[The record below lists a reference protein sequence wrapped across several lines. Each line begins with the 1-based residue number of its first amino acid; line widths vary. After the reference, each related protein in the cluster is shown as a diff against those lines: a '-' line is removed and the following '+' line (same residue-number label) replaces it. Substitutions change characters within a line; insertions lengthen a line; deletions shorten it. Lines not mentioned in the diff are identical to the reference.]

1 MKIIDIYNEAQ
12 KVSKQ
17 ILKEGK
23 DPSRSS
29 RRTDCM
35 NEKLVEYLKTI
46 FTDPAYTFET
56 EKEIKCSRGQN
67 FKIDVVMYKNK
78 KKYALFLLKAIQSS
92 YNKNRYNYANTTV
105 GETSRIYDH
114 KKIPENLHSIWI
126 DWIPNKV
133 PVYDKHKKL
142 IKTEKC
148 QVCNMSTSQDRWN
161 NTLKE
166 QSSSVFYSKI
176 KFDYDFLN
184 SKHDNVIGEDNLKKH
199 LEGLK

>member
-12 KVSKQ
+12 KISKQ

-29 RRTDCM
+29 KRTDSM
-35 NEKLVEYLKTI
+35 NKKLIDYLKTI

-56 EKEIKCSRGQN
+56 EKGIKCSRGQK
-67 FKIDVVMYKNK
+67 FKIDVVMYKNGK
-78 KKYALFLLKAIQSS
+78 IFSLFLLKGIQSS
-92 YNKNRYNYANTTV
+92 YNKNRYNYANTTI

-114 KKIPENLHSIWI
+114 KKIPKNLHSIWI

-133 PVYDKHKKL
+133 PVYDKYKNL
-142 IKTEKC
+142 IKTEEC
-148 QVCNMSTSQDRWN
+148 QICDLSISQSRWN
-161 NTLKE
+161 NTLQKE
-166 QSSSVFYSKI
+166 RSSVFYSKI
-176 KFDYDFLN
+176 KFDYDFAK
-184 SKHDNVIGEDNLKKH
+184 SKHDNVVGEDNLKKH

>member
-35 NEKLVEYLKTI
+35 NEKLVDYLKTI
-46 FTDPAYTFET
+46 FTDPVYTFGT
-56 EKEIKCSRGQN
+56 EKTIKCSRGQK
-67 FKIDVVMYKNK
+67 FKIDVVVYKNNK
-78 KKYALFLLKAIQSS
+78 KHALFLLKAIQSS

-114 KKIPENLHSIWI
+114 KQIPENLHSIWI
-126 DWIPNKV
+126 DWIPNVV
-133 PVYDKHKKL
+133 PVYDKDKNLTKM
-142 IKTEKC
+142 EKC
-148 QVCNMSTSQDRWN
+148 QVCDMSTTQDRWN
-161 NTLKE
+161 NTLKKE
-166 QSSSVFYSKI
+166 NSSVFYSKI
-176 KFDYDFLN
+176 KFDYDFSK
-184 SKHDNVIGEDNLKKH
+184 SKHDNVTGEDELKKH